1 MARRGW
7 KAIKA
12 PVTFSAVGAVVA
24 TGAFLYPGFETAE
37 LDLHDGGIWVT
48 YDEGGYVGHLNYE
61 STTLDGGLK
70 PPVDHFD
77 LHQQDG
83 TVLMLDPAS
92 GALTSIDPS
101 AMAVGDQVMMP
112 ATDGF
117 ALGGGVVSASNPAEG
132 TVFAGTVD
140 PSPQI
145 SGEDPLY
152 EGEGTVASTT
162 TLEGHVL
169 IADLHEGMVHRYERP
184 DTAGAAFEET
194 DQKSIDGLA
203 EMSEPAMTAAGDVPV
218 AVDST
223 AGQLSWP
230 GHSIQDDRLIGA
242 LPQPAGPASNHVAL
256 STGRS
261 LLSVDLGS
269 GEVTSLP
276 LTDPADTGAGSA
288 QPGGSTGT
296 GGVTAPVQ
304 VNGCTHAASAQT
316 GQYLRD
322 CDGEAQDEIVPIP
335 EFQAGSEL
343 VFRVNR
349 DRVVLNDTGAGTAW
363 MVLEQMKVVSNWDDL
378 EPPKGE
384 GSEEDEESDEVT
396 QQTVL
401 PDRQD
406 ENRPPVATD
415 DSFGVRAG
423 RTTQL
428 PVLFND
434 SDPDGDVLTAR
445 LDGDQPGVGT
455 VQRILDGVGM
465 QIVVL
470 ESASGSEAIT
480 YIADDGRQGTDTAQ
494 VNLRVVPDSENS
506 APTQER
512 VPVLRVPAGESV
524 TAQVLTDWLD
534 PDGDDLQLTGAAADD
549 PDSVRTRPDG
559 QLTFQDNTGDPG
571 TREIQVTVSDGRE
584 TTTGTAQIEVLERG
598 GIQPPVTQADHVTV
612 QAGQDGTLQPLE
624 NDEDPLGGQLRLAY
638 VSTLPELEVSYSTT
652 AGTVQIAGAAPGT
665 YYLEYVA
672 ANEFDSAPGLIRVD
686 VLPEGEDGGLPV
698 AVRDTALLP
707 AGGDVLV
714 NVLGNDTDPAGGLL
728 VVQGVEGLSGAE
740 GNASPIT
747 VAVEDFNHVRVVDS
761 GGLSGPITFTYRV
774 ANARGTSTGEV
785 TVVPLPSPEVL
796 QPPVATADSA
806 TVRAGDIVTVDVLA
820 NDSHPNHGDLT
831 LEPDLVEEP
840 GEGRGQAF
848 VSGGMLRYRAG
859 NEAGRVNVSYEVGGP
874 DGQKASAPVEFTV
887 TPMDRAANNPPVPP
901 SVQARVLAGNAVTVP
916 VNLNGT
922 DPDGDSV
929 TLVGVQSP
937 PTQGSVRMEEGRLI
951 YTATESA
958 AGTDTFTY
966 QVVDRLGAIAT
977 GTVSVGIAQPPTV
990 NHPPV
995 ALDDSV
1001 QVRPGRTFT
1010 TNVLVNDADP
1020 DGDPVALVEGGFQSS
1035 VPDTAVEI
1043 VDGLVRV
1050 TAPEQA
1056 GHLNLQYTIA
1066 DPAGATD
1073 TGNLSIGIDPD
1084 APLMPPIARDDAVG
1098 VEQIADQQQVAVPV
1112 LTNDEDPDGD
1122 VGDLEI
1128 SLDPAA
1134 EAAGA
1139 RVQADEVVVP
1149 VAQDA
1154 QTLMYTVTDVDG
1166 GTGHAFILIP
1176 GQDARAPWLTLE
1188 EPLEVMAGDP
1198 LRVDLTD
1205 HIGVRDGRTPQL
1217 TGDDAAAAA
1226 PASARLDIGSATEVT
1241 FTSDPGYAGSASINV
1256 SVTDGEGGG
1265 DPNGLVSTLSLPISV
1280 VPRPDQNNPPTVQ
1293 SSSLEV
1299 EQGGDPATLDLA
1311 PLARDPDGD
1320 DLTLALGTVSGEIA
1334 AELTGT
1340 VLTVTPSSNAER
1352 GTSGSVGFTVS
1363 DGETDPVPAEIS
1375 VQVVGT
1381 SRPAPLALDD
1391 EVPDGRAGEPV
1402 TVDVL
1407 ANDVNPF
1414 ADEGPLTVISATVT
1428 TGSGTAAT
1436 DGTTVTITPDADYSG
1451 RMQVTYGIED
1461 ITGDSAR
1468 QAQGT
1473 VTVVV
1478 KGAPG
1483 APGVPRIEGV
1493 EDSEVSLSWAA
1504 PPDNG
1509 APITGYTMTD
1519 TTTGVT
1525 QACAATACTITGLT
1539 NAVEHRF
1546 SVTATNEVG
1555 ESEASGPSAP
1565 AVPDVRPE
1573 MPAAPA
1579 PIAGDGAVDLA
1590 WTVPEN
1596 RGSAITSYRVQVS
1609 PALSGSATRSTGAG
1623 TSLRWDGLGNGVP
1636 YRFRLQAVN
1645 QAEEPSEWSAWSTDA
1660 VPAGKPFA
1668 PGTPSAVKDE
1678 SVVHGGVVRVAW
1690 SAADD
1695 NGAALEGYTVR
1706 AHAGGSVVGTKPV
1719 GPATTSLD
1727 WSGLDKSTAYSFSV
1741 VATNGEGDSPASGQS
1756 ASVTP
1761 FGRPGP
1767 ISGLTTSATGADRKL
1782 DISFSGA
1789 ASNGSPVSY
1798 EYSLGSGWSSLGTA
1812 TSSTVTVPANGSSY
1826 SLTVRAK
1833 NAAGVGA
1840 SQKVSTAT
1848 AYGPLKPPEIMPVVA
1863 EGLVQFHW
1871 GTDTNTAG
1879 NGRNA
1884 TMSATV
1890 NGSRVQNSG
1899 RYASEWVR
1907 ESTRYTLKVT
1917 VCADG
1922 DCASSESTVSSITVP
1937 PPSIQFSLGA
1947 PFGDPEAC
1955 GAGSAYKNC
1964 HYTKVNA
1971 SGFEPN
1977 QYVSGGTCYGIRSDN
1992 GQVGTW
1998 EQGNVDFTVDGQGK
2012 LIDGNVGCWPH
2023 DLYREAWIE
2032 IAGLESNH
2040 IRGPW

>member
-7 KAIKA
+7 TSIKV

-24 TGAFLYPGFETAE
+24 TGAFLYPGFQTAE

-83 TVLMLDPAS
+83 AVLMLDTAS
-92 GALTSIDPS
+92 GALTGIDSS
-101 AMAVGDQVMMP
+101 AMAVGDQLMMP

-117 ALGGGVVSASNPAEG
+117 ALGGGVISASNPDEG

-140 PSPQI
+140 PAPQI

-152 EGEGTVASTT
+152 EGVGAVASTT
-162 TLEGHVL
+162 TLEGQVL
-169 IADLHEGMVHRYERP
+169 IADVHEGTVRRFERQ
-184 DTAGAAFEET
+184 DAAGAAFEET
-194 DQKSIDGLA
+194 DQKGVDGLG
-203 EMSEPAMTAAGDVPV
+203 EMSAPAMTAVGDVPV
-218 AVDST
+218 VVDSVT
-223 AGQLSWP
+223 GRVSWP
-230 GHSIQDDRLIGA
+230 GHTVQDDRLLGA
-242 LPQPAGPASNHVAL
+242 VPQPAGPASDRLAL
-256 STGRS
+256 ATGRS
-261 LLSVDLGS
+261 LLSMDLS
-269 GEVTSLP
+269 SREVTSLA
-276 LTDPADTGAGSA
+276 LTDPADAGAGA
-288 QPGGSTGT
+288 GQPGGSAGT

-304 VNGCTHAASAQT
+304 VNDCTHAASAQT

-322 CDGEAQDEIVPIP
+322 CEGEGRDEIVPIP
-335 EFQAGSEL
+335 EFQAGSDL

-349 DRVVLNDTGAGTAW
+349 NRVVLNDTGAGTTW

-415 DSFGVRAG
+415 DAFGVRAG

-465 QIVVL
+465 QIVVP
-470 ESASGSEAIT
+470 ESASGSETIT

-494 VNLRVVPDSENS
+494 VDLRVVPESENS

-524 TAQVLTDWLD
+524 TTQLLTDWLD
-534 PDGDDLQLTGAAADD
+534 PDGDDLQLTGAAADE
-549 PDSVRTRPDG
+549 PDAVRTRPDG
-559 QLTFQDNTGDPG
+559 QLTFQDNTGEPG
-571 TREIQVTVSDGRE
+571 AREIQVTVSDGRE

-612 QAGQDGTLQPLE
+612 QAGQDATLQPLE

-638 VSTLPELEVSYSTT
+638 VSSEPELEVSYSTT
-652 AGTVQIAGAAPGT
+652 AGTVQVSGATPNT

-686 VLPEGEDGGLPV
+686 VLPAEEDGGLPV

-707 AGGDVLV
+707 DGGDVLV

-728 VVQGVEGLSGAE
+728 VVQGVEGFSGAGGE
-740 GNASPIT
+740 SSPIT
-747 VAVEDFNHVRVVDS
+747 VAVEEFNHVRVVDS
-761 GGLSGPITFTYRV
+761 GGLNGPATFTYRV
-774 ANARGTSTGEV
+774 ANAQGTSTGEV

-806 TVRAGDIVTVDVLA
+806 TIRAGDIVTVDVLA
-820 NDSHPNHGDLT
+820 NDSHPNHGELT
-831 LEPDLVEEP
+831 LEPDLVEAP
-840 GEGRGQAF
+840 GEGRGRAF
-848 VSGGMLRYRAG
+848 VSDGMLRYRAG
-859 NEAGRVNVSYEVGGP
+859 DEAGRVSVSYEVSGP

-937 PTQGSVRMEEGRLI
+937 PSQGSVRMEEGRLV
-951 YTATESA
+951 YAATDSA

-977 GTVSVGIAQPPTV
+977 GTVSVGIAQAPNM

-1001 QVRPGRTFT
+1001 EVRPGRTFT

-1035 VPDTAVEI
+1035 APDAAVEI

-1056 GHLNLQYTIA
+1056 GHMNLQYTVA

-1084 APLMPPIARDDAVG
+1084 APLMPPVARDDAVG

-1112 LTNDEDPDGD
+1112 LTNDEDPDGT

-1188 EPLEVMAGDP
+1188 EPLEVMAGEP

-1226 PASARLDIGSATEVT
+1226 PASSRLDIGSATEVT
-1241 FTSDPGYAGSASINV
+1241 FTSEPGYSGSASINV
-1256 SVTDGEGGG
+1256 SVTDGESGG
-1265 DPNGLVSTLSLPISV
+1265 DPNGLVSTLSLPVSV
-1280 VPRPDQNNPPTVQ
+1280 IPRPDQNNPPTVQ

-1299 EQGGDPATLDLA
+1299 EQGGDPAVLDLA
-1311 PLARDPDGD
+1311 PLTRDPDGD
-1320 DLTLALGTVSGEIA
+1320 DLALTLGAVSGEIA
-1334 AELTGT
+1334 ADVTGT

-1363 DGETDPVPAEIS
+1363 DGATDPVPAEIS

-1391 EVPDGRAGEPV
+1391 EVPEGRAGQPV

-1414 ADEGPLTVISATVT
+1414 ADEGPLTVTSATVT
-1428 TGSGTAAT
+1428 TGSGAAVT
-1436 DGTTVTITPDADYSG
+1436 DGTTVTITPDTDYSG

-1478 KGAPG
+1478 KGVPG

-1493 EDSEVSLSWAA
+1493 EDGEVSLSWAA

-1509 APITGYTMTD
+1509 APITGYTVID
-1519 TTTGVT
+1519 TTTGAT
-1525 QACAATACTITGLT
+1525 QACAATACAITGLA

-1546 SVTATNEVG
+1546 SVTAANEVG

-1573 MPAAPA
+1573 MPAAPT
-1579 PIAGDGAVDLA
+1579 PVAGDGVVDLTWA
-1590 WTVPEN
+1590 APEN
-1596 RGSAITSYRVQVS
+1596 RGSAISSYRVQVS
-1609 PALSGSATRSTGAG
+1609 PALSGSATRTTGAG

-1636 YRFRLQAVN
+1636 YRFRIQAVN
-1645 QAEEPSEWSAWSTDA
+1645 QAEEPSDWSAWSTDA

-1706 AHAGGSVVGTKPV
+1706 AHAGGSVAETRSV
-1719 GPATTSLD
+1719 GPGTTSLD

-1741 VATNGEGDSPASGQS
+1741 VATNGEGDSPASGSS

-1767 ISGLTTSATGADRKL
+1767 ISGLTTSATGTDRQL
-1782 DISFSGA
+1782 DLSFSGA

-1798 EYSLGSGWSSLGTA
+1798 EYSLGSGWSSLGTG
-1812 TSSTVTVPANGSSY
+1812 TSSTITVPANGSSY

-1833 NAAGVGA
+1833 NAAGVGT
-1840 SQKVSTAT
+1840 SQKVSTAR
-1848 AYGPLKPPEIMPVVA
+1848 AYGPLKPPEPFTATGEGKVV
-1863 EGLVQFHW
+1863 FSW
-1871 GTDTNTAG
+1871 STNTDAAG
-1879 NGRNA
+1879 NGRDA
-1884 TMSATV
+1884 TMTATV
-1890 NGSRVQNSG
+1890 NGRQIQNSG
-1899 RYASEWVR
+1899 RYTSEWVR
-1907 ESTRYTLKVT
+1907 EATRYTLKVT

-1922 DCASSESTVSSITVP
+1922 DCASSESSVSSITVP

-1955 GAGSAYKNC
+1955 GAGSAYQNC
-1964 HYTKVNA
+1964 HYTVLNA

-1977 QYVSGGTCYGIRSDN
+1977 EYVSGGTCHGIRSDN

-1998 EQGNVDFTVDGQGK
+1998 EQGNVDFTVDGQGR

-2023 DLYREAWIE
+2023 DLYSEAWIVV
-2032 IAGLESNH
+2032 AGLESNH

>member
-1 MARRGW
+1 M
-7 KAIKA
+7 
-12 PVTFSAVGAVVA
+12 TFSAVGAVVA
-24 TGAFLYPGFETAE
+24 TGALLYPGFETAE

-117 ALGGGVVSASNPAEG
+117 ALGGGVVSAGNPDEG

-140 PSPQI
+140 PAPQI

-152 EGEGTVASTT
+152 EGEGTVVSTT

-169 IADLHEGMVHRYERP
+169 IADLHEGTVHRYERP
-184 DTAGAAFEET
+184 DTAGAAFQET
-194 DQKSIDGLA
+194 DQKSVDGLA
-203 EMSEPAMTAAGDVPV
+203 EMSEPTMTTAGDVPV
-218 AVDST
+218 VVDST
-223 AGQLSWP
+223 AGLLSWP

-242 LPQPAGPASNHVAL
+242 LPQPAGPASDHLAL

-269 GEVTSLP
+269 GQVTSLP
-276 LTDPADTGAGSA
+276 LTDPADAGAGSE
-288 QPGGSTGT
+288 QPGGSTGV
-296 GGVTAPVQ
+296 GAVTAPVH

-322 CDGEAQDEIVPIP
+322 CDGEAQDVIVPIP

-349 DRVVLNDTGAGTAW
+349 DRVVLNDTDAGTAW

-384 GSEEDEESDEVT
+384 GSEEEEESDEVT

-401 PDRQD
+401 PDRQE
-406 ENRPPVATD
+406 ENRPPVAVD

-445 LDGDQPGVGT
+445 LDGDQPGIGT

-465 QIVVL
+465 QIVVPD
-470 ESASGSEAIT
+470 SASGSETIT

-494 VNLRVVPDSENS
+494 VNLRVVPDSENN

-584 TTTGTAQIEVLERG
+584 SSTGTARIEVLEPG

-612 QAGQDGTLQPLE
+612 QAGQDVTLQPLE

-652 AGTVQIAGAAPGT
+652 AGTVQITGSTPGT
-665 YYLEYVA
+665 YYLEYVS

-707 AGGDVLV
+707 AGGEVLV

-728 VVQGVEGLSGAE
+728 VVQGVEGLGGAE
-740 GNASPIT
+740 GDASPIT

-761 GGLSGPITFTYRV
+761 GGLNGPITFTYRV
-774 ANARGTSTGEV
+774 ANAHGTSTGEV

-796 QPPVATADSA
+796 QPPVATADSE

-831 LEPDLVEEP
+831 LETDLVKEP
-840 GEGRGQAF
+840 VEGRGRAF
-848 VSGGMLRYRAG
+848 VSDGMLRYRAG
-859 NEAGRVNVSYEVGGP
+859 NEAGRVNVSYEVSGP

-916 VNLNGT
+916 VDLNGT

-937 PTQGSVRMEEGRLI
+937 PTQGSVRMEEGRLV

-966 QVVDRLGAIAT
+966 QVADRLGAIAT

-1001 QVRPGRTFT
+1001 EVRPGRTFT

-1035 VPDTAVEI
+1035 APDTAVEI
-1043 VDGLVRV
+1043 ADGRVRV
-1050 TAPEQA
+1050 TAPEEA
-1056 GHLNLQYTIA
+1056 GHVNLQYTIA

-1073 TGNLSIGIDPD
+1073 TANLSIGIDPD

-1154 QTLMYTVTDVDG
+1154 QTLMYTITDVDG

-1265 DPNGLVSTLSLPISV
+1265 DPNGLVSTLSLPVSV
-1280 VPRPDQNNPPTVQ
+1280 VPRPDQNTPPTVQ

-1299 EQGGDPATLDLA
+1299 EQGGDPAVLDLA

-1320 DLTLALGTVSGEIA
+1320 DLTLALGAVSGEIA

-1391 EVPDGRAGEPV
+1391 EVPEGRAGEPV

-1428 TGSGTAAT
+1428 TGSGSAAT

-1461 ITGDSAR
+1461 ITGDPTR

-1493 EDSEVSLSWAA
+1493 EDGEVSLSWAA
-1504 PPDNG
+1504 PTDNG
-1509 APITGYTMTD
+1509 APITGYTVTD
-1519 TTTGVT
+1519 TTTGAT
-1525 QACAATACTITGLT
+1525 QACSATACTITGLA

-1573 MPAAPA
+1573 MPAAPTLV
-1579 PIAGDGAVDLA
+1579 AGDGVVDLTWA
-1590 WTVPEN
+1590 APEN

-1609 PALSGSATRSTGAG
+1609 PALSGSATRTTGAG

-1645 QAEEPSEWSAWSTDA
+1645 QAEEPSQWSAWSTDA

-1706 AHAGGSVVGTKPV
+1706 AHAGGSVVDTRRV
-1719 GPATTSLD
+1719 GPGTTSLD
-1727 WSGLDKSTAYSFSV
+1727 WSGLDKSTGYSFSV
-1741 VATNGEGDSPASGQS
+1741 MASNGEGDSPASGPS

-1761 FGRPGP
+1761 YGQPGP

-1782 DISFSGA
+1782 SISFSGA

-1798 EYSLGSGWSSLGTA
+1798 EYSLGGGWASLG
-1812 TSSTVTVPANGSSY
+1812 SSTSGTITVPANGTSY
-1826 SLTVRAK
+1826 PLTVRAK
-1833 NAAGVGA
+1833 NAAGAGT
-1840 SQKVSTAT
+1840 SQKASTAI
-1848 AYGPLKPPEIMPVVA
+1848 AYGPLKPPAITATESQGRVA
-1863 EGLVQFHW
+1863 FSW
-1871 GTDTNTAG
+1871 GTNTATAG

-1884 TMSATV
+1884 TMTATL
-1890 NGSRVQNSG
+1890 NGRQIQNSG
-1899 RYASEWVR
+1899 SHTTEWVR
-1907 ESTRYTLKVT
+1907 PATGYTLEVT

-1922 DCASSESTVSSITVP
+1922 DCATSERPATSQRVP
-1937 PPSIQFSLGA
+1937 DPTTSLALGA
-1947 PFGDPEAC
+1947 AFGDPEAC
-1955 GAGSAYKNC
+1955 GGDNAFKNC
-1964 HYTKVNA
+1964 HYSVLNA
-1971 SGFEPN
+1971 RGFEPH
-1977 QYVSGGTCYGIRSDN
+1977 QAVTGGTCRGIRAEDGRETSWYP
-1992 GQVGTW
+1992 G
-1998 EQGNVDFTVDGQGK
+1998 EVDFIADAEGRLVN
-2012 LIDGNVGCWPH
+2012 GNVGCQPH
-2023 DLYREAWIE
+2023 DALSAVWIE
-2032 IAGLESNH
+2032 IGGTVTNRIYA
-2040 IRGPW
+2040 PWR